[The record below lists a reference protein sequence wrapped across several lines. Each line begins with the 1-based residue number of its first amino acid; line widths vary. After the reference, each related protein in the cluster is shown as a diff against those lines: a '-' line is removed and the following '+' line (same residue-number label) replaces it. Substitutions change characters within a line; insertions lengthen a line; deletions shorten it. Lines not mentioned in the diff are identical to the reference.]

1 MQLPAPLG
9 KYELLDRIATGGM
22 AEVYLARSFGVAGF
36 EKQLVIKRIRP
47 EHARDPRFVS
57 LFINEAKIVVHLNH
71 PNIVQV
77 YDLGKAGD
85 SYYIAMEHLRGKDLT
100 RLVKTLRA
108 AGERLPVPVSV
119 AIVAEVCRGLAHAHG
134 RTDRSGNQLQFVHRD
149 VSPHNIMVTFDG
161 EVKLVDF
168 GVARLMNTVQGHEPS
183 RGPGHPGG
191 GKYAY
196 MSPEQ
201 ALGIEVD
208 HRTDLFSTG
217 IVLWEL
223 LVGHRLFQDPDPKEK
238 LRKVI
243 QAEIPDPRDEGIEIG
258 DALWVVLRR
267 ALARDRES
275 RYPWA
280 SLLEEDLRA
289 WLFHH
294 GALVGA
300 QQIAE
305 VMHRVFPEQARRA
318 NDLDLTRMVADVE
331 RLDADPTAW
340 DVTPPGTGT
349 SPTPLPGRLQVPEG
363 ECKKVVV
370 AVVDV
375 DGLTA
380 LSCRLEPEDL
390 FKRHYRLLRWMHQL
404 ADRYGGTVLRAVDD
418 EVVLVFGVP
427 RTRVDDLARALEC
440 AMELQRTVSSL
451 TSKGLSVT
459 MAIGVH
465 LGEVL
470 VTSGQRGQLRCTA
483 RGDTTRL
490 AQRLSFAADAGQ
502 ILVSDRILLAAENTF
517 RMRRGPD
524 LFARRG
530 NEPRPSYVL
539 EGRRRG
545 LRVAG
550 RGPWLR
556 RGNELEVI
564 RDALVALGGE
574 RGSAIFL
581 VGAEGAGKSR
591 LIEEIRELAV
601 RRGLPF
607 YQGRCT
613 PWGADPPMEPF
624 RDLVRAVIGVE
635 LDAPRAAVRERVQRL
650 AQLGLSERDIDAIGG
665 LIGASEGSPRAE
677 DTWHALNRTVE
688 GLARDGPVIF
698 AVEDLHHL
706 ANPERNWLA
715 QLIRASL
722 RRPVM
727 VLCTHRGP
735 LPAPFGELG
744 TTVELGSFSG
754 ADQRRLLSSL
764 LEASDVEETLF
775 QLVERTCEGN
785 PLYVEEMVK
794 YLLHQHKVVM
804 VDGTASLV
812 GDLDRSAMPDSIAGL
827 ISARIDALDPASKG
841 ALQLASIVGRS
852 FSATLLGQAA
862 GVDDP
867 TPLVTDLA
875 SHGLINRTEPG
886 IGDQW
891 SFASD
896 LVRESTLRGIL
907 GVQRRDYHRLVAS
920 AIETLNAEDLDAWA
934 ATLAHHCAKGGR
946 HLDAARYAHRAGN
959 ILEQGQFLE
968 RALLQYQ
975 NGLRYLEH
983 VPEDPEHWDARIQ
996 GEATLHF
1003 RTGVVSILLGNLRTG
1018 ERALQ
1023 LALDIASDAGIP
1035 WVEVRAHVELGRSYL
1050 QRGRIRLAGA
1060 HLTQAGANLEL
1071 EDDPQLALETL
1082 EATAILAH
1090 EEGRNEDAEALW
1102 QEALKRALGDPSA
1115 TARSLIGL
1123 ANRHLR
1129 SGQLEQAA
1137 PLLEAALKAA
1147 RDTSDR
1153 ILEGRVLN
1161 NIGLLHLARQEHDE
1175 ALSFFRQA
1183 LQVRE
1188 GIGYT
1193 QGAMVNHHNIGDAHF
1208 ALKDYARAYVAFQRS
1223 RDLAQQLGWERG
1235 IALNDVYLGYIEA
1248 TEGREEEGLARIER
1262 ATEAA
1267 RQLGDAEITTSGA
1280 LLAGRWLLEH
1290 GRVDKARANLTQAL
1304 QDARRYDLRLM
1315 EREIEALLAGPE
1327 PPPPE
1332 ARHGEVEHP

>member
-1 MQLPAPLG
+1 VQLPAPLG
-9 KYELLDRIATGGM
+9 KYELLERIATGGM

-57 LFINEAKIVVHLNH
+57 MFINEAKIGVHLNH

-85 SYYIAMEHLRGKDLT
+85 SYYIAMEHLRGRDLT
-100 RLVKTLRA
+100 RVVKTLRA
-108 AGERLPVPVSV
+108 AGERLPVPISV

-134 RTDRSGNQLQFVHRD
+134 QADRDGNELQFVHRD

-201 ALGIEVD
+201 ARGIEVD
-208 HRTDLFSTG
+208 HRTDIFSAG

-223 LVGHRLFQDPDPKEK
+223 LAGHRLFQDPDPKVK

-243 QAEIPDPRDEGIEIG
+243 QAEIPDPRDEGIEI
-258 DALWVVLRR
+258 DETLWAILSKS
-267 ALARDRES
+267 LTREREE

-294 GALVGA
+294 GAVTGA

-305 VMHRVFPEQARRA
+305 VMHRVFPEQAQRR

-331 RLDADPTAW
+331 RLDAEPTGW
-340 DVTPPGTGT
+340 DLTPAGTNT
-349 SPTPLPGRLQVPEG
+349 SPTPLPGRLQVPDG

-380 LSCRLEPEDL
+380 LSCRIEPEDL
-390 FKRHYRLLRWMHQL
+390 FKRHYRLLRWMHQV
-404 ADRYGGTVLRAVDD
+404 AERYGGSVLRAVDD
-418 EVVLVFGVP
+418 EVVLVFGIP

-440 AMELQRTVSSL
+440 AMELQRTVASL

-459 MAIGVH
+459 LAIGIH

-470 VTSGQRGQLRCTA
+470 IGSGRRTQPRCTA

-524 LFARRG
+524 LYARRG
-530 NEPRPSYVL
+530 NEPWPSYVL
-539 EGRRRG
+539 QGRRTGVRM
-545 LRVAG
+545 AG

-564 RDALVALGGE
+564 RDALVGLSQG

-581 VGAEGAGKSR
+581 LGAEGAGKSR
-591 LIEEIRELAV
+591 LVEEIRELAV

-635 LDAPRAAVRERVQRL
+635 LDAPRAAVRERVRRL
-650 AQLGLSERDIDAIGG
+650 AQLGLSEHDIEAIGG
-665 LIGASEGSPRAE
+665 LIGAGEGSPRVE
-677 DTWHALNRTVE
+677 DTWRALTRTVE

-706 ANPERNWLA
+706 GNPERSWLA

-722 RRPVM
+722 KHSVM
-727 VLCTHRGP
+727 LLCTHRGP
-735 LPAPFGELG
+735 LPPPFEELG
-744 TTVELGSFSG
+744 TTVELGAFAA
-754 ADQRRLLSSL
+754 ADQRRLLTSL
-764 LEASDVEETLF
+764 LEATAVEETLF

-794 YLLHQHKVVM
+794 YLLNQNKVAV
-804 VDGTASLV
+804 VDGTASVV
-812 GDLDRSAMPDSIAGL
+812 GDIDDSAMPDTIAGL

-841 ALQLASIVGRS
+841 ALQLAAIIGRT

-875 SHGLINRTEPG
+875 SHGLIIRSDPG
-886 IGDQW
+886 SGDQW

-907 GVQRRDYHRLVAS
+907 GVQRRDYHRLVAG
-920 AIETLNAEDLDAWA
+920 AIETLNAEDLDPWA
-934 ATLAHHCAKGGR
+934 ATLAHHCAEGGR
-946 HLDAARYAHRAGN
+946 YLDAARFAYRAGDL
-959 ILEQGQFLE
+959 LEQGQFLE

-1003 RTGVVSILLGNLRTG
+1003 RTGVVSILLGDLRTG

-1050 QRGRIRLAGA
+1050 HRGRIRLASA
-1060 HLTQAGANLEL
+1060 HLSQARANLEL
-1071 EDDPQLALETL
+1071 EEDPELTLEIL

-1102 QEALKRALGDPSA
+1102 QEALARALGDPNA
-1115 TARSLIGL
+1115 TARCLIGL

-1129 SGQLEQAA
+1129 SGQLDQAA
-1137 PLLEAALKAA
+1137 PLLDAALKAA
-1147 RDTSDR
+1147 RDANDR

-1161 NIGLLHLARQEHDE
+1161 NIGLLHLARRDHEE
-1175 ALSFFRQA
+1175 ALSYFRQA

-1193 QGAMVNHHNIGDAHF
+1193 QGTMVNHHNIGDVHF
-1208 ALKDYARAYVAFQRS
+1208 ARQDYARAWVAFQRS

-1235 IALNDVYLGYIEA
+1235 IALNDIFLGYIEA
-1248 TEGREEEGLARIER
+1248 ARGREAEGLARIR
-1262 ATEAA
+1262 NATEAA
-1267 RQLGDAEITTSGA
+1267 RRIGDAETATNGA

-1290 GRVDKARANLTQAL
+1290 GDVTEARASLARAL
-1304 QDARRYDLRLM
+1304 EEARRYDLRPM
-1315 EREIEALLAGPE
+1315 AGEIEALLATAPSPADSPG
-1327 PPPPE
+1327 
-1332 ARHGEVEHP
+1332 

>member
-1 MQLPAPLG
+1 
-9 KYELLDRIATGGM
+9 M

-47 EHARDPRFVS
+47 EHARDPHFVS
-57 LFINEAKIVVHLNH
+57 LFINEAKIGVHLNH

-108 AGERLPVPVSV
+108 AGQRLPVPVSV
-119 AIVAEVCRGLAHAHG
+119 AITAEVCRGLAHAHG
-134 RTDRSGNQLQFVHRD
+134 HTDLSGNQLQFVHRD

-168 GVARLMNTVQGHEPS
+168 GVARLMNTVQGHAPS

-201 ALGIEVD
+201 ALGVEVD
-208 HRTDLFSTG
+208 HRTDIFSSG

-223 LVGHRLFQDPDPKEK
+223 LVGHRLFQDPDPKVK

-243 QAEIPDPRDEGIEIG
+243 QAEIPDPRDEGIEID
-258 DALWVVLRR
+258 DALWTVLRR
-267 ALARDRES
+267 ALARDRDQ

-294 GALVGA
+294 SALAGA
-300 QQIAE
+300 QQVAE
-305 VMHRVFPEQARRA
+305 VMHRVFPEQAPRST
-318 NDLDLTRMVADVE
+318 DLDLTRMVADVE
-331 RLDADPTAW
+331 RLDAEPTAW
-340 DVTPPGTGT
+340 EVTPAGSGT
-349 SPTPLPGRLQVPEG
+349 SPTPLPGRLRIPDG
-363 ECKKVVV
+363 ECKKVAV

-380 LSCRLEPEDL
+380 LSSRLEPEDL
-390 FKRHYRLLRWMHQL
+390 FKRHYRLLRWMHQV
-404 ADRYGGTVLRAVDD
+404 ADRYGGTVLRAMDD
-418 EVVLVFGVP
+418 EVVLMFGVP

-451 TSKGLSVT
+451 ASKGLSVT
-459 MAIGVH
+459 LAIGVH

-470 VTSGQRGQLRCTA
+470 VASNRNNQPRYTA

-517 RMRRGPD
+517 RLRRGPD
-524 LFARRG
+524 LSARRG
-530 NEPRPSYVL
+530 NEPPPSYLL
-539 EGRRRG
+539 EGRRSG

-564 RDALVALGGE
+564 RDALVALGRE
-574 RGSAIFL
+574 QSSAIFL

-591 LIEEIRELAV
+591 LVDELRELAL

-635 LDAPRAAVRERVQRL
+635 SDAPRAAVHERVERL
-650 AQLGLSERDIDAIGG
+650 AQLGLSERDIDAIRG
-665 LIGASEGSPRAE
+665 LVGASEGSPRAE
-677 DTWHALNRTVE
+677 DTWRALTRTVE

-715 QLIRASL
+715 QLVRASL

-727 VLCTHRGP
+727 LLCTHRGP
-735 LPAPFGELG
+735 LPAPFQEFG
-744 TTVELGSFSG
+744 TTVELGTFSG
-754 ADQRRLLSSL
+754 VDQRRLLSNL
-764 LEASDVEETLF
+764 LEAADVEELLF
-775 QLVERTCEGN
+775 ELVERTCEGN

-794 YLLHQHKVVM
+794 YLLHENKVV
-804 VDGTASLV
+804 VRDGTACLV
-812 GDLDRSAMPDSIAGL
+812 GDLGRTAVPDSIAGL
-827 ISARIDALDPASKG
+827 ISARIDDLDPASKG
-841 ALQLASIVGRS
+841 ALQLAAIIGRS

-875 SHGLINRTEPG
+875 SHGLVTRADPG
-886 IGDQW
+886 VGDQW

-896 LVRESTLRGIL
+896 LVRGSTLRGIL
-907 GVQRRDYHRLVAS
+907 GVQRRDYHRMVAG
-920 AIETLNAEDLDAWA
+920 AIEALHAEDLDAWA
-934 ATLAHHCAKGGR
+934 ATLANHCGEGGR
-946 HLDAARYAHRAGN
+946 HLDAARYAHRAGDL
-959 ILEQGQFLE
+959 LEKGQFLE
-968 RALLQYQ
+968 RALIQYQ
-975 NGLRYLEH
+975 SGLRYLEH

-1003 RTGVVSILLGNLRTG
+1003 RIGVVSILLGDLRTG

-1023 LALDIASDAGIP
+1023 LALDIACDAGIP

-1050 QRGRIRLAGA
+1050 NRGRAKLASA
-1060 HLTQAGANLEL
+1060 HLAQARANLEL
-1071 EDDPQLALETL
+1071 EDDPQLILETL

-1102 QEALKRALGDPSA
+1102 QEALTRAEGDPNA

-1129 SGQLEQAA
+1129 SGQLDQAA
-1137 PLLEAALKAA
+1137 PLLEVALKAA
-1147 RDTSDR
+1147 RDAGDR

-1161 NIGLLHLARQEHDE
+1161 NIGLLHLARRDHDE

-1183 LQVRE
+1183 LQVRQ
-1188 GIGYT
+1188 GIGYA

-1208 ALKDYARAYVAFQRS
+1208 ALGDYGRAYVAFQRS

-1235 IALNDVYLGYIEA
+1235 IVLNEVYLGYIEA
-1248 TEGREEEGLARIER
+1248 TEGREVEGLARIER

-1267 RQLGDAEITTSGA
+1267 RRLEDAEIATSGS

-1290 GRVDKARANLTQAL
+1290 GRIEEARVNLTRAL
-1304 QDARRYDLRLM
+1304 EDARRYDLRPM
-1315 EREIEALLAGPE
+1315 AQEIEALLARPE

-1332 ARHGEVEHP
+1332 VRYGEAEQP